1 MVDEVGV
8 TSIITGFLGP
18 LGKNG
23 FARKPTTVN
32 AAAAPKTTNPMV
44 AALNIIKPV
53 ATVPRAISAAFL
65 KLFMSIPFSLRFVL
79 SVCYGLSLNVG
90 LLHSTTGYLLKVEL
104 TIRVLCLDFV
114 VVRILIFALLMIL
127 IFIMVVVIIFCLLG
141 ENGTRLS
148 INF

>member
-32 AAAAPKTTNPMV
+32 AAAAPKTIKPMV

-65 KLFMSIPFSLRFVL
+65 KLFIVYS
-79 SVCYGLSLNVG
+79 GG
-90 LLHSTTGYLLKVEL
+90 
-104 TIRVLCLDFV
+104 
-114 VVRILIFALLMIL
+114 
-127 IFIMVVVIIFCLLG
+127 
-141 ENGTRLS
+141 
-148 INF
+148 